1 MEKNKLSDIMGI
13 LSQIEE
19 DDTIPKNMRVKIKD
33 MICSLDGCNEDIIV
47 DKAIQELDNIADDPG
62 LPSYAKTQIWN
73 AVSILESKH

>member
-1 MEKNKLSDIMGI
+1 MKSKISDILEI
-13 LSQIEE
+13 LNEIEI
-19 DDTIPKNMRVKIKD
+19 DDSIPKNMRMKIKD

>member
-1 MEKNKLSDIMGI
+1 MKSKISDILEI
-13 LSQIEE
+13 LNEIEV
-19 DDTIPKNMRVKIKD
+19 DDSIPKNMRMKIKD

>member
-1 MEKNKLSDIMGI
+1 MKSKISHI
-13 LSQIEE
+13 LEILNEIEM
-19 DDTIPKNMRVKIKD
+19 DDSVPKNMRAKIKD